1 MEFICFAGK
10 KNTGIIR
17 TWFAVKH
24 IFFQDSALFYIKLIT
39 EEKTISAKTS
49 DFQQDEETNLPK
61 VTDGQKVI
69 IGGMITDKTIKYTK
83 NNKTMAFLT
92 LEDLVGSM
100 EIVVFPRDYEKNA
113 AMMQTDARVFIQGR
127 VSAEDDKPSK
137 LICEKI
143 FPFAGIPKE
152 LWIQFP
158 DKETYER
165 EVADLYQMLRESDGK
180 DQVVLYIQS
189 IRAMKKLPPSRN
201 VQADARLVASLQAK
215 FGTGNVKVVEKS
227 IEKRA

>member
-1 MEFICFAGK
+1 
-10 KNTGIIR
+10 
-17 TWFAVKH
+17 
-24 IFFQDSALFYIKLIT
+24 
-39 EEKTISAKTS
+39 
-49 DFQQDEETNLPK
+49 
-61 VTDGQKVI
+61 
-69 IGGMITDKTIKYTK
+69 
-83 NNKTMAFLT
+83 
-92 LEDLVGSM
+92 
-100 EIVVFPRDYEKNA
+100 
-113 AMMQTDARVFIQGR
+113 MMQTDARVFIQGR

-180 DQVVLYIQS
+180 DSVILYIKS
-189 IRAMKKLPPSRN
+189 IKAMKKLPPSRN
-201 VQADARLVASLQAK
+201 VQADARLVESLRAK

>member
-1 MEFICFAGK
+1 M
-10 KNTGIIR
+10 R
-17 TWFAVKH
+17 
-24 IFFQDSALFYIKLIT
+24 
-39 EEKTISAKTS
+39 
-49 DFQQDEETNLPK
+49 P
-61 VTDGQKVI
+61 
-69 IGGMITDKTIKYTK
+69 
-83 NNKTMAFLT
+83 LT
-92 LEDLVGSM
+92 FRLAHKFNG
-100 EIVVFPRDYEKNA
+100 
-113 AMMQTDARVFIQGR
+113 
-127 VSAEDDKPSK
+127 VSQNY
-137 LICEKI
+137 

>member
-1 MEFICFAGK
+1 
-10 KNTGIIR
+10 
-17 TWFAVKH
+17 
-24 IFFQDSALFYIKLIT
+24 
-39 EEKTISAKTS
+39 
-49 DFQQDEETNLPK
+49 
-61 VTDGQKVI
+61 
-69 IGGMITDKTIKYTK
+69 
-83 NNKTMAFLT
+83 
-92 LEDLVGSM
+92 M

-165 EVADLYQMLRESDGK
+165 EVADLYQMLHESDGK
-180 DQVVLYIQS
+180 DSVILYIKS
-189 IRAMKKLPPSRN
+189 IKAMKNCR
-201 VQADARLVASLQAK
+201 
-215 FGTGNVKVVEKS
+215 
-227 IEKRA
+227 RAAMCRQMPVWWRHFRQNSVPET